1 MRNNKND
8 YIYEGSILVGVG
20 FFLMLILFG
29 AFGEGGKAVSNF
41 FIGIFGYAIYAVAVI
56 SFIVGILKFF
66 KFTIQAKPLR
76 IIGCVLMVVSLI
88 LIAQI
93 ATSGSHMGSYGKYL
107 SGCYNG
113 ADTVGGALFGLI
125 AYPLMAINY
134 YFAIVFGVLLFIVS
148 VVTAFFVEIRGKAIY
163 RSIIKGKGKSSK
175 LINTSEEIDVNQNM
189 MNADVLTGDN
199 SEPIYTPLSN
209 IGDLTGADNETMG
222 KADGFVAPKANV
234 VDENYGSVRVISDRE
249 RAARVLYGDTQP
261 SGLTEVEE
269 PQEEPVQ
276 ERQYS
281 AVDVLYGKVPIESVG
296 NTAEKATVELEG
308 NYQSYTNSERKRII
322 REKLAK
328 EQAEKQGLRPSESN
342 NFNNSANSTS
352 YNTGYNTNSNQ
363 NPVNSY
369 NNPTNNQVSGASPS
383 NNANGGYN
391 PTNGNL
397 TNGNHSADYSAQT
410 ANYNRPSYER
420 ESGSSQPVETP
431 TSGINN
437 NQATENDRRS
447 SFGYGGNIAE
457 KPTFDN
463 VQPTESPAT
472 NSANKTDNADKAI
485 TDEQKRLQE
494 YKEMLLQKRKE
505 RSDKGGVHQAPVK
518 SVLGGEV
525 GTTVEHNAGASKVLG
540 ENGFVNTVTKI
551 DPNFS
556 RHNIANA
563 PDAMIEP
570 EIVKPKLR
578 PYKAPPVAIL
588 KEYDDN
594 PGVNDDI
601 QEKIETLENTLS
613 SFNINAKV
621 INVVTGPAFTRL
633 ELQMPV
639 GVSVNKISGLSN
651 DIAMCLEAKSVR
663 CQIPIP
669 GKNLFG
675 VEIPNKKRGIVGFK
689 KLLCSPDFN
698 TNKHALSFAVG
709 MDCDGN
715 SCVVDLNKMPHLLI
729 AGSTGSG
736 KSVCINTLIC
746 SLLFKYSPED
756 VKIALVD
763 PKQVELSNYNG
774 LPHLLVSK
782 AICDNDKVAN
792 LLDWTIDEMEHR
804 YTLMNERRVKNIAQY
819 NETIDTSVEETLPYI
834 VVIVDEV
841 ADIVI
846 SLKREFEERIMRLAQ
861 KARAAGII
869 LVLATQRPSVDVITG
884 SIKANL
890 PSRIAFAVTNFAD
903 SKTIIDAAGAEKLLG
918 YGDMLFSQSTSPDL
932 MRLQGAFIDTVEVN
946 AVCDFIREN
955 NDCWFDPRIEA
966 AIFKKVSANNTETNL
981 QDANGEELDMLFV
994 KAVWNVIES
1003 GMASA
1008 SRLQR
1013 TLGIGFP
1020 KASRYVDMMENMGYI
1035 GKNQGGNKPRDVM
1048 ITREQFLEVY
1058 GDVELY

>member
-56 SFIVGILKFF
+56 SFIVGVLKFF

-76 IIGCVLMVVSLI
+76 MVGCVLMVISLI
-88 LIAQI
+88 LISQI
-93 ATSGSHMGSYGKYL
+93 ATSGAHMGNYGKYL

-125 AYPLMAINY
+125 AFPLMAINY
-134 YFAIVFGVLLFIVS
+134 YFAIVFGVLLFIAS
-148 VVTAFFVEIRGKAIY
+148 IVTAFFVEIRGKAIY

-189 MNADVLTGDN
+189 MNADVLTGVN
-199 SEPIYTPLSN
+199 NEPVYTPLSN
-209 IGDLTGADNETMG
+209 IGDLTGAENESLN
-222 KADGFVAPKANV
+222 KSNNFVAPKADV
-234 VDENYGSVRVISDRE
+234 TDENYGSVRVISDRE
-249 RAARVLYGDTQP
+249 RAARVLYGDIQANALAE
-261 SGLTEVEE
+261 SEE

-281 AVDVLYGKVPIESVG
+281 AVDVLYGKVPIESVS
-296 NTAEKATVELEG
+296 NTAEKATVELDG

-322 REKLAK
+322 KEKLAREK
-328 EQAEKQGLRPSESN
+328 AEKQGVRPN
-342 NFNNSANSTS
+342 D
-352 YNTGYNTNSNQ
+352 NTNNTNSSAPSTPYSVAQYGNGYD
-363 NPVNSY
+363 NSVANNVVNNATPSNY
-369 NNPTNNQVSGASPS
+369 SNANNAMPTNKVTPTNY
-383 NNANGGYN
+383 NNANNGVSQAYSSATHD
-391 PTNGNL
+391 TNNL
-397 TNGNHSADYSAQT
+397 GQTNSVPDTN
-410 ANYNRPSYER
+410 N
-420 ESGSSQPVETP
+420 
-431 TSGINN
+431 INN
-437 NQATENDRRS
+437 VNSSASNDRKS
-447 SFGYGGNIAE
+447 SFGYGGSIAE
-457 KPTFDN
+457 KQTFESAQKADNQVTSSPT
-463 VQPTESPAT
+463 AT
-472 NSANKTDNADKAI
+472 DKAI
-485 TDEQKRLQE
+485 NDEQKRLQD

-525 GTTVEHNAGASKVLG
+525 GTAVEHNAGASKVLG

-588 KEYDDN
+588 KEYNDN

-966 AIFKKVSANNTETNL
+966 AIFKKVSANNSETNL

-1048 ITREQFLEVY
+1048 ITREQFLEIY

>member
-56 SFIVGILKFF
+56 SFIVGVLKFF
-66 KFTIQAKPLR
+66 KFKIQAKPLR
-76 IIGCVLMVVSLI
+76 IVGCVLMVISLI
-88 LIAQI
+88 LISQI
-93 ATSGSHMGSYGKYL
+93 ATSGAHMGNYGKYL

-125 AYPLMAINY
+125 AFPLMAINY
-134 YFAIVFGVLLFIVS
+134 YFAIVFGVLLFIAS
-148 VVTAFFVEIRGKAIY
+148 IVTAFFVEIRGKAIY

-189 MNADVLTGDN
+189 MNADVLTSVN
-199 SEPIYTPLSN
+199 SEPVYTPLSN
-209 IGDLTGADNETMG
+209 IGDLTGAENESLNKTNN
-222 KADGFVAPKANV
+222 FVAPKADV
-234 VDENYGSVRVISDRE
+234 TDENYGSVRVISDRE
-249 RAARVLYGDTQP
+249 RAARVLYGDIQANALAE
-261 SGLTEVEE
+261 SEE

-281 AVDVLYGKVPIESVG
+281 AVDVLYGKVPIESVS
-296 NTAEKATVELEG
+296 NTAEKATIELDG

-322 REKLAK
+322 KEKLAR
-328 EQAEKQGLRPSESN
+328 EQAEKQGLRPN
-342 NFNNSANSTS
+342 D
-352 YNTGYNTNSNQ
+352 NTNNTNSSTPSTPYSGAQYGNGYD
-363 NPVNSY
+363 NSVA
-369 NNPTNNQVSGASPS
+369 NNVANNATPSNYSNANNAMPTNNVTPTNY
-383 NNANGGYN
+383 NNANGVSQTYSSATHD
-391 PTNGNL
+391 TNNL
-397 TNGNHSADYSAQT
+397 GQTNSVLDTN
-410 ANYNRPSYER
+410 N
-420 ESGSSQPVETP
+420 
-431 TSGINN
+431 INN
-437 NQATENDRRS
+437 VNSSASNDRKS
-447 SFGYGGNIAE
+447 SFGYGGSIAE
-457 KPTFDN
+457 KQTFESAQKADN
-463 VQPTESPAT
+463 QVTASPIAT
-472 NSANKTDNADKAI
+472 DKAI
-485 TDEQKRLQE
+485 NDEQKRLQD

-525 GTTVEHNAGASKVLG
+525 GTAVEHNAGASKVLG

-588 KEYDDN
+588 KEYNDN

-966 AIFKKVSANNTETNL
+966 AIFKKVSANNSETNL

-994 KAVWNVIES
+994 KAIWNVIES

-1048 ITREQFLEVY
+1048 ITREQFLEIY

>member
-56 SFIVGILKFF
+56 SFIVGVLKFF

-76 IIGCVLMVVSLI
+76 IVGCVLMVISLI
-88 LIAQI
+88 LISQI
-93 ATSGSHMGSYGKYL
+93 ATSGAHMGSYGKYL

-125 AYPLMAINY
+125 AFPLMAINY
-134 YFAIVFGVLLFIVS
+134 YFAIVFGVLLFIAS
-148 VVTAFFVEIRGKAIY
+148 IVTAFFVEIRGKAIY

-189 MNADVLTGDN
+189 MNADVLTDIN
-199 SEPIYTPLSN
+199 SEPVYTPLSN
-209 IGDLTGADNETMG
+209 IGDLTGADNESMNKTNN
-222 KADGFVAPKANV
+222 FVAPKASV
-234 VDENYGSVRVISDRE
+234 SDENYGSVRVISDRE
-249 RAARVLYGDTQP
+249 RAARVLYGDIQANSLAET
-261 SGLTEVEE
+261 EE

-281 AVDVLYGKVPIESVG
+281 AVDVLYGKVPIESVS
-296 NTAEKATVELEG
+296 NTAEKATVELDG

-322 REKLAK
+322 KEKLAR
-328 EQAEKQGLRPSESN
+328 EQAEKQGLRPNDNAN
-342 NFNNSANSTS
+342 NTNNSVPNTPYSGASYSNGVNSTPS
-352 YNTGYNTNSNQ
+352 TNNA
-363 NPVNSY
+363 V
-369 NNPTNNQVSGASPS
+369 NPTNYSNINNTEVTNYSKGNAQAYTATEHEIINNSEQTNTVPVS
-383 NNANGGYN
+383 NNVNSVD
-391 PTNGNL
+391 T
-397 TNGNHSADYSAQT
+397 SAQ
-410 ANYNRPSYER
+410 NER
-420 ESGSSQPVETP
+420 K
-431 TSGINN
+431 
-437 NQATENDRRS
+437 S

-463 VQPTESPAT
+463 AQRADNQVTSSASAT
-472 NSANKTDNADKAI
+472 DKAI
-485 TDEQKRLQE
+485 NDEQKRLQDF
-494 YKEMLLQKRKE
+494 KEMLLQKRKE

-525 GTTVEHNAGASKVLG
+525 GTAVEHNAGASKVLG

-588 KEYDDN
+588 KEYNDN

-689 KLLCSPDFN
+689 KLLCSPEFN

-966 AIFKKVSANNTETNL
+966 AIFKKVSANNSETNL

-1048 ITREQFLEVY
+1048 ITREQFLEIY

>member
-56 SFIVGILKFF
+56 SFIVGVLKFF

-76 IIGCVLMVVSLI
+76 IVGCVLMVISLI
-88 LIAQI
+88 LISQI
-93 ATSGSHMGSYGKYL
+93 ATSGAHMGSYGKYL

-134 YFAIVFGVLLFIVS
+134 YFAIVFGVLLFIAS
-148 VVTAFFVEIRGKAIY
+148 IVTAFFVEIRGKAIY

-189 MNADVLTGDN
+189 MNADVLTDLN
-199 SEPIYTPLSN
+199 SEPAYTPLSN
-209 IGDLTGADNETMG
+209 IGDLTGADNESMNKTNN
-222 KADGFVAPKANV
+222 FVAPKANV
-234 VDENYGSVRVISDRE
+234 LDDNYGSVRVISDRE
-249 RAARVLYGDTQP
+249 RAARVLYGDIQANSLAET
-261 SGLTEVEE
+261 EE
-269 PQEEPVQ
+269 PQDEPVQ

-281 AVDVLYGKVPIESVG
+281 AVDVLYGKVPIESVS
-296 NTAEKATVELEG
+296 NTAEKATVELDG

-322 REKLAK
+322 KEKLAR
-328 EQAEKQGLRPSESN
+328 EQAEKQGLRPN
-342 NFNNSANSTS
+342 DNA
-352 YNTGYNTNSNQ
+352 
-363 NPVNSY
+363 
-369 NNPTNNQVSGASPS
+369 
-383 NNANGGYN
+383 NNANNTAPSIPYSGEQYSNGVN
-391 PTNGNL
+391 STPSTNNAVNNVPPTNYSNTNNAGVTN
-397 TNGNHSADYSAQT
+397 NGNTNNAQAYTATEHERINNSEQTSTVSVSHSINSVDTSAQ
-410 ANYNRPSYER
+410 NER
-420 ESGSSQPVETP
+420 K
-431 TSGINN
+431 
-437 NQATENDRRS
+437 S
-447 SFGYGGNIAE
+447 SFGYGGNIAD

-463 VQPTESPAT
+463 AQRADNQVASSAT
-472 NSANKTDNADKAI
+472 ATDKAI
-485 TDEQKRLQE
+485 NDEQKRLQD

-525 GTTVEHNAGASKVLG
+525 GTAVEHNAGASKVLG

-588 KEYDDN
+588 KEYNDN

-966 AIFKKVSANNTETNL
+966 AIFKKVSANNSETNL

-1048 ITREQFLEVY
+1048 ITREQFLEIY

>member
-56 SFIVGILKFF
+56 SFIVGVLKFF

-76 IIGCVLMVVSLI
+76 IIGCVLMVISLI

-93 ATSGSHMGSYGKYL
+93 ATSGAHMGSYGKYL
-107 SGCYNG
+107 SGCYND

-125 AYPLMAINY
+125 AFPLMAINY
-134 YFAIVFGVLLFIVS
+134 YFAIVFGVLLFIAS
-148 VVTAFFVEIRGKAIY
+148 IVTAFFVEIRGKAIY

-189 MNADVLTGDN
+189 MNADVLMGDN
-199 SEPIYTPLSN
+199 SESVYTPLSN

-234 VDENYGSVRVISDRE
+234 VDDNYGSVRVISDRE
-249 RAARVLYGDTQP
+249 RAARVLYGDIQP
-261 SGLTEVEE
+261 SGFTETEE

-281 AVDVLYGKVPIESVG
+281 AVDVLYGKVPIESVS
-296 NTAEKATVELEG
+296 NTAEKATVELDG

-328 EQAEKQGLRPSESN
+328 EQAEKQGLRPSDSN
-342 NFNNSANSTS
+342 GVNIAPNNAQQFSNGNNTSSSDIGVSAYSA
-352 YNTGYNTNSNQ
+352 
-363 NPVNSY
+363 Y
-369 NNPTNNQVSGASPS
+369 NNTTNNQTTGMNSS
-383 NNANGGYN
+383 NNANGGYSSN
-391 PTNGNL
+391 SNYTGENSTQSTNYK
-397 TNGNHSADYSAQT
+397 T
-410 ANYNRPSYER
+410 SYE
-420 ESGSSQPVETP
+420 GVAGQPVATHA
-431 TSGINN
+431 SNVNN
-437 NQATENDRRS
+437 VNQTTENDRRS

-457 KPTFDN
+457 KPTFDSAQN
-463 VQPTESPAT
+463 A
-472 NSANKTDNADKAI
+472 NSQTVKNDNTAENAI
-485 TDEQKRLQE
+485 NDEQKRLQE

-556 RHNIANA
+556 RHNIKNA

-570 EIVKPKLR
+570 EVVKPKLR

>member
-56 SFIVGILKFF
+56 SFIVGVLKFF

-76 IIGCVLMVVSLI
+76 IVGCVLMVISLI
-88 LIAQI
+88 LISQI
-93 ATSGSHMGSYGKYL
+93 ATSGAHMGSYGKYL

-125 AYPLMAINY
+125 AFPLMAINY
-134 YFAIVFGVLLFIVS
+134 YFAIVFGVLLFIAS
-148 VVTAFFVEIRGKAIY
+148 IVTAFFVEIRGKAIY

-189 MNADVLTGDN
+189 MNADVLTDIN
-199 SEPIYTPLSN
+199 SEPVYTPLSN
-209 IGDLTGADNETMG
+209 IGDLTGADNESMNKTNN
-222 KADGFVAPKANV
+222 FVAPKANV
-234 VDENYGSVRVISDRE
+234 LDDNYGSVRVISDRE
-249 RAARVLYGDTQP
+249 RAARVLYGDIQANSLAET
-261 SGLTEVEE
+261 EE
-269 PQEEPVQ
+269 PQDEPVQ

-281 AVDVLYGKVPIESVG
+281 AVDVLYGKVPIESVS
-296 NTAEKATVELEG
+296 NTAEKATVELDG

-322 REKLAK
+322 KEKLAR
-328 EQAEKQGLRPSESN
+328 EQAEKQGLRPN
-342 NFNNSANSTS
+342 DNAN
-352 YNTGYNTNSNQ
+352 NTNSSAPNTPYSGAPYS
-363 NPVNSY
+363 NGVNSTPST
-369 NNPTNNQVSGASPS
+369 NNAVNPTNYSNTNNTEVTNYSKGNAQAYTATEHERINNSEQTNTVPVS
-383 NNANGGYN
+383 NNVNSVD
-391 PTNGNL
+391 T
-397 TNGNHSADYSAQT
+397 SAQ
-410 ANYNRPSYER
+410 NER
-420 ESGSSQPVETP
+420 K
-431 TSGINN
+431 
-437 NQATENDRRS
+437 S

-463 VQPTESPAT
+463 AQR
-472 NSANKTDNADKAI
+472 TDNQAASSASATDKAI
-485 TDEQKRLQE
+485 NDEQKRLQD

-525 GTTVEHNAGASKVLG
+525 GTAVEHNAGASKVLG

-588 KEYDDN
+588 KEYNDN

-966 AIFKKVSANNTETNL
+966 AIFKKVSANNSETNL

-1048 ITREQFLEVY
+1048 ITREQFLEIY

>member
-56 SFIVGILKFF
+56 SFIVGVLKFF

-76 IIGCVLMVVSLI
+76 IVGCVLMVISLI
-88 LIAQI
+88 LISQI
-93 ATSGSHMGSYGKYL
+93 ATSGAHMGSYGKYL
-107 SGCYNG
+107 SGCFNG

-125 AYPLMAINY
+125 AFPLMAINY
-134 YFAIVFGVLLFIVS
+134 YFAIVFGVLLFIAS
-148 VVTAFFVEIRGKAIY
+148 IVTAFFVEIRGKAIY

-189 MNADVLTGDN
+189 MNADVLTDIN
-199 SEPIYTPLSN
+199 SEPAYTPLSN
-209 IGDLTGADNETMG
+209 IGDLTGADNESMNKTNN
-222 KADGFVAPKANV
+222 FVAPKANV
-234 VDENYGSVRVISDRE
+234 LDDNYGSVRVISDRE
-249 RAARVLYGDTQP
+249 RAARVLYGDIQANSLAET
-261 SGLTEVEE
+261 EE
-269 PQEEPVQ
+269 PPLEEPVQ

-281 AVDVLYGKVPIESVG
+281 AVDVLYGKVPIESVS
-296 NTAEKATVELEG
+296 NTAEKATVELDG

-322 REKLAK
+322 KEKLAR
-328 EQAEKQGLRPSESN
+328 EQAEKQGLRPN
-342 NFNNSANSTS
+342 D
-352 YNTGYNTNSNQ
+352 NT
-363 NPVNSY
+363 
-369 NNPTNNQVSGASPS
+369 
-383 NNANGGYN
+383 NNANNTAPSIPYSGEQYSNGVN
-391 PTNGNL
+391 STPSTNNAVNNVAPTNYSNTNNTVVTNYGKGNAQAYTATEHERINNSEQ
-397 TNGNHSADYSAQT
+397 TNTVPVSNNVNSVDTSAQ
-410 ANYNRPSYER
+410 NER
-420 ESGSSQPVETP
+420 K
-431 TSGINN
+431 
-437 NQATENDRRS
+437 S

-463 VQPTESPAT
+463 AQRADNQVTSSASAT
-472 NSANKTDNADKAI
+472 DKAI
-485 TDEQKRLQE
+485 NDEQKRLQE

-525 GTTVEHNAGASKVLG
+525 GTAVEHNAGASKVLG

-588 KEYDDN
+588 KEYNDN

-689 KLLCSPDFN
+689 KLLCSPEFN

-966 AIFKKVSANNTETNL
+966 AIFKKVSANNSETNL

-1048 ITREQFLEVY
+1048 ITREQFLEIY

>member
-66 KFTIQAKPLR
+66 KFKVQAKPLR
-76 IIGCVLMVVSLI
+76 IVGCVLMVISLI
-88 LIAQI
+88 LISQV
-93 ATSGSHMGSYGKYL
+93 ATSGAHMGSYGKYL
-107 SGCYNG
+107 SGCYNN

-125 AYPLMAINY
+125 AFPLMAINY
-134 YFAIVFGVLLFIVS
+134 YFAIVFGVLLFVASI
-148 VVTAFFVEIRGKAIY
+148 VTAFFVEIRGKAIY

-189 MNADVLTGDN
+189 MNADVLTDVN

-209 IGDLTGADNETMG
+209 IGDLTGAENESMN
-222 KADGFVAPKANV
+222 KSNSFVAPKADV
-234 VDENYGSVRVISDRE
+234 ADENYGSVRVISDRE
-249 RAARVLYGDTQP
+249 RAARVLYGDIQANALAE
-261 SGLTEVEE
+261 SAV

-281 AVDVLYGKVPIESVG
+281 AVDVLYGKVPIESVN
-296 NTAEKATVELEG
+296 NTAEKATVELDG

-322 REKLAK
+322 KEKLAR
-328 EQAEKQGLRPSESN
+328 EQAEKQGLR
-342 NFNNSANSTS
+342 AND
-352 YNTGYNTNSNQ
+352 NVNNTNSTLSAPNIGAQ
-363 NPVNSY
+363 NGFNSTVSTNDAT
-369 NNPTNNQVSGASPS
+369 NNVAPTNYSNTNNVAPTNYGNS
-383 NNANGGYN
+383 NNAVSQSYSDVAHDTSNLGQ
-391 PTNGNL
+391 TNSVSA
-397 TNGNHSADYSAQT
+397 TNN
-410 ANYNRPSYER
+410 
-420 ESGSSQPVETP
+420 
-431 TSGINN
+431 INSIN
-437 NQATENDRRS
+437 SNAPNDRKS
-447 SFGYGGNIAE
+447 SFGYGGNIAD
-457 KPTFDN
+457 KQTF
-463 VQPTESPAT
+463 ESAQKAE
-472 NSANKTDNADKAI
+472 NHANNPQITTDNAEKAI
-485 TDEQKRLQE
+485 TDEQKRLQD

-525 GTTVEHNAGASKVLG
+525 GTAVEHNAGASKVLG

-563 PDAMIEP
+563 PEAMIEP
-570 EIVKPKLR
+570 EVIKPKLR

-588 KEYDDN
+588 KEYNDN

-689 KLLCSPDFN
+689 KLLCSPEFN
-698 TNKHALSFAVG
+698 TNKQALSFAVG

-966 AIFKKVSANNTETNL
+966 AIFKKVSANNSETNL

-1048 ITREQFLEVY
+1048 ITREQFLEIY

>member
-56 SFIVGILKFF
+56 SFIVGVLKFF

-76 IIGCVLMVVSLI
+76 IVGCVLMVISLI
-88 LIAQI
+88 LISQI
-93 ATSGSHMGSYGKYL
+93 ATSGAHMGNYGKYL

-125 AYPLMAINY
+125 AFPLMAINY
-134 YFAIVFGVLLFIVS
+134 YFAIVFGVLLFIAS
-148 VVTAFFVEIRGKAIY
+148 IVTAFFVEIRGKAIY

-189 MNADVLTGDN
+189 MNADVLTGVN
-199 SEPIYTPLSN
+199 NEPVYTPLSN
-209 IGDLTGADNETMG
+209 IGDLTGAENESLN
-222 KADGFVAPKANV
+222 KSNNFVAPKADV
-234 VDENYGSVRVISDRE
+234 TDENYGSVRVISDRE
-249 RAARVLYGDTQP
+249 RAARVLYGDIQANALAE
-261 SGLTEVEE
+261 SEE

-281 AVDVLYGKVPIESVG
+281 AVDVLYGKVPIESVS
-296 NTAEKATVELEG
+296 NTAEKATVELDG

-322 REKLAK
+322 KEKLAR
-328 EQAEKQGLRPSESN
+328 EQAEKQGLLPN
-342 NFNNSANSTS
+342 D
-352 YNTGYNTNSNQ
+352 NTNNKNSSAPSTPYSGAQYGNGYDNSVANNVVNNATPSSYSNA
-363 NPVNSY
+363 
-369 NNPTNNQVSGASPS
+369 NNAMPTNNVTPTNY
-383 NNANGGYN
+383 NNANNGVSQTYSSATHD
-391 PTNGNL
+391 TNNL
-397 TNGNHSADYSAQT
+397 GQTNSVPDTN
-410 ANYNRPSYER
+410 N
-420 ESGSSQPVETP
+420 
-431 TSGINN
+431 INN
-437 NQATENDRRS
+437 VNSSASNDRKN
-447 SFGYGGNIAE
+447 SFGYGGSIAE
-457 KPTFDN
+457 KQTFESAQKADN
-463 VQPTESPAT
+463 QVTVSPIA
-472 NSANKTDNADKAI
+472 SDKAI
-485 TDEQKRLQE
+485 NDEQKRLQD

-525 GTTVEHNAGASKVLG
+525 GTAVEHNAGASKVLG

-588 KEYDDN
+588 KEYNDN

-966 AIFKKVSANNTETNL
+966 AIFKKVSANNSETNL

-1048 ITREQFLEVY
+1048 ITREQFLEIY

>member
-56 SFIVGILKFF
+56 SFIVGVLKFF

-76 IIGCVLMVVSLI
+76 IVGCVLMVISLI
-88 LIAQI
+88 LISQI
-93 ATSGSHMGSYGKYL
+93 ATSGAHMGSYGKYL

-125 AYPLMAINY
+125 TYPLMAINY
-134 YFAIVFGVLLFIVS
+134 YFAIVFGVLLFIAS
-148 VVTAFFVEIRGKAIY
+148 IVTAFFVEIRGKAIY

-189 MNADVLTGDN
+189 MNADVLTDIN
-199 SEPIYTPLSN
+199 SEPAYTPLSN
-209 IGDLTGADNETMG
+209 IGDLTGADNESMNKTNN
-222 KADGFVAPKANV
+222 FVAPKANV
-234 VDENYGSVRVISDRE
+234 SDDNYGSVRVISDRE
-249 RAARVLYGDTQP
+249 RAARVLYGDIQANSLAET
-261 SGLTEVEE
+261 EE
-269 PQEEPVQ
+269 PPLEEPVQ

-281 AVDVLYGKVPIESVG
+281 AVDVLYGKVPIESVS
-296 NTAEKATVELEG
+296 NTAEKATVELDG

-322 REKLAK
+322 KEKLAR
-328 EQAEKQGLRPSESN
+328 EQAEKQGLRPN
-342 NFNNSANSTS
+342 DNA
-352 YNTGYNTNSNQ
+352 
-363 NPVNSY
+363 
-369 NNPTNNQVSGASPS
+369 
-383 NNANGGYN
+383 NNANNTAPSIPYSGEQYSNGVN
-391 PTNGNL
+391 STPSTNNAVNNVAPTNYSNTNNTVVTNYGKGNAQAYTATEHERINNSEQ
-397 TNGNHSADYSAQT
+397 TNTVPVSNNVNSVDTSAQ
-410 ANYNRPSYER
+410 NER
-420 ESGSSQPVETP
+420 K
-431 TSGINN
+431 
-437 NQATENDRRS
+437 S

-463 VQPTESPAT
+463 AQRADNQVTSSASAT
-472 NSANKTDNADKAI
+472 DKAI
-485 TDEQKRLQE
+485 NDEQKRLQE

-525 GTTVEHNAGASKVLG
+525 GTAVEHNAGASKVLG

-588 KEYDDN
+588 KEYNDN

-689 KLLCSPDFN
+689 KLLCSPEFN

-966 AIFKKVSANNTETNL
+966 AIFKKVSANNSETNL

-1048 ITREQFLEVY
+1048 ITREQFLEIY

>member
-76 IIGCVLMVVSLI
+76 IIGCVLMVISLI

-93 ATSGSHMGSYGKYL
+93 ATSGAHMGNYGKYL

-113 ADTVGGALFGLI
+113 ADTVGGAFFGLI
-125 AYPLMAINY
+125 TFPLMAINY
-134 YFAIVFGVLLFIVS
+134 YFAIVFGVLLFIAS
-148 VVTAFFVEIRGKAIY
+148 IVTAFFVEIRGKAIY

-175 LINTSEEIDVNQNM
+175 LINTSEEIDVNKNM

-199 SEPIYTPLSN
+199 NEPMYTPLSN

-222 KADGFVAPKANV
+222 KTDGFVAPKANV
-234 VDENYGSVRVISDRE
+234 VDDNYGSVRVISDRE
-249 RAARVLYGDTQP
+249 RAARVLYGDIQP
-261 SGLTEVEE
+261 NAFAESEE

-276 ERQYS
+276 EKQYS
-281 AVDVLYGKVPIESVG
+281 AVDVLYGKVPIESVS
-296 NTAEKATVELEG
+296 NTAEKATVELDG

-322 REKLAK
+322 REKLAR
-328 EQAEKQGLRPSESN
+328 EQAEKQGLHASESN
-342 NFNNSANSTS
+342 SANNATNNPYQFNN
-352 YNTGYNTNSNQ
+352 GINTNNSDNVSTYNSN
-363 NPVNSY
+363 N
-369 NNPTNNQVSGASPS
+369 NNQINSLNSS
-383 NNANGGYN
+383 NNASGRYYPSNENYSVEN
-391 PTNGNL
+391 STQSTNYKNSHEHEGVVN
-397 TNGNHSADYSAQT
+397 
-410 ANYNRPSYER
+410 
-420 ESGSSQPVETP
+420 QPVATP
-431 TSGINN
+431 ATNMNN
-437 NQATENDRRS
+437 VNQATENDRRS

-457 KPTFDN
+457 NPTFESA
-463 VQPTESPAT
+463 QTSGAQTTKTEKA
-472 NSANKTDNADKAI
+472 TDNAI
-485 TDEQKRLQE
+485 TDEQKRLQD

-556 RHNIANA
+556 RHNIKNA

-570 EIVKPKLR
+570 EVVKPKLR

-1048 ITREQFLEVY
+1048 ITREQFLEIY

>member
-56 SFIVGILKFF
+56 SFIVGVLKFF

-76 IIGCVLMVVSLI
+76 IVGCVLMVISLI
-88 LIAQI
+88 LISQI
-93 ATSGSHMGSYGKYL
+93 ATSGAHMGSYGKYL

-134 YFAIVFGVLLFIVS
+134 YFAIVFGVLLFIAS
-148 VVTAFFVEIRGKAIY
+148 IVTAFFVEIRGKAIY

-189 MNADVLTGDN
+189 MNADVLTDLN
-199 SEPIYTPLSN
+199 SEPAYTPLSN
-209 IGDLTGADNETMG
+209 IGDLTGADNESMNKTNN
-222 KADGFVAPKANV
+222 FVAPKANV
-234 VDENYGSVRVISDRE
+234 LDDNYGSVRVISDRE
-249 RAARVLYGDTQP
+249 RAARVLYGDIQANSLAET
-261 SGLTEVEE
+261 EE
-269 PQEEPVQ
+269 PQDEPVQ

-281 AVDVLYGKVPIESVG
+281 AVDVLYGKVPIESVS
-296 NTAEKATVELEG
+296 NTAEKATVELDG

-322 REKLAK
+322 KEKLAR
-328 EQAEKQGLRPSESN
+328 EQAEKQGLRPNDNANNMNSSAPNTPYSGTPYSN
-342 NFNNSANSTS
+342 GVNSTPS
-352 YNTGYNTNSNQ
+352 TNNA
-363 NPVNSY
+363 V
-369 NNPTNNQVSGASPS
+369 NPTNYSNTNNTEVTNYSKGNAQTYTATEHERINNSEQTNTVPVS
-383 NNANGGYN
+383 NNVNSVD
-391 PTNGNL
+391 T
-397 TNGNHSADYSAQT
+397 SAQ
-410 ANYNRPSYER
+410 NER
-420 ESGSSQPVETP
+420 K
-431 TSGINN
+431 
-437 NQATENDRRS
+437 S

-457 KPTFDN
+457 KPTFDSAQRADN
-463 VQPTESPAT
+463 QVTSSASAT
-472 NSANKTDNADKAI
+472 DKAI
-485 TDEQKRLQE
+485 NDEQKRLQD

-525 GTTVEHNAGASKVLG
+525 GTAVEHNAGASKVLG

-588 KEYDDN
+588 KEYNDN

-966 AIFKKVSANNTETNL
+966 AIFKKVSANNSETNL

-1048 ITREQFLEVY
+1048 ITREQFLEIY

>member
-56 SFIVGILKFF
+56 SFIVGVLKFF

-76 IIGCVLMVVSLI
+76 VIGCVLMVISLI

-93 ATSGSHMGSYGKYL
+93 ATSGAHMGGYGKYL
-107 SGCYNG
+107 SGCYND

-125 AYPLMAINY
+125 AFPLMAINY
-134 YFAIVFGVLLFIVS
+134 YFAIVFGVLLFIAS
-148 VVTAFFVEIRGKAIY
+148 IVTAFFVEIRGKAIY

-199 SEPIYTPLSN
+199 SEHMYTPLSN
-209 IGDLTGADNETMG
+209 ISDLTGADNETMG

-234 VDENYGSVRVISDRE
+234 VDDNYGSVRVISDRE

-261 SGLTEVEE
+261 SGFTETEE

-281 AVDVLYGKVPIESVG
+281 AVDVLYGKVPIESVS
-296 NTAEKATVELEG
+296 NTAEKATVELDG

-328 EQAEKQGLRPSESN
+328 EQAEKQGLRPSDSN
-342 NFNNSANSTS
+342 SVNIASNSAQQFNN
-352 YNTGYNTNSNQ
+352 GINTNSSDNG
-363 NPVNSY
+363 VSAYSAY
-369 NNPTNNQVSGASPS
+369 NNTNNNQTSSMNSS
-383 NNANGGYN
+383 NNANVGYSS
-391 PTNGNL
+391 NGNYAGENSTQS
-397 TNGNHSADYSAQT
+397 TNYKT
-410 ANYNRPSYER
+410 SYEH
-420 ESGSSQPVETP
+420 ESVINQTVSTP
-431 TSGINN
+431 AANTNN
-437 NQATENDRRS
+437 VNQATENDRRS

-457 KPTFDN
+457 KPTFDSAQNTGNQTIN
-463 VQPTESPAT
+463 VDK
-472 NSANKTDNADKAI
+472 SAENAI

-556 RHNIANA
+556 RHNIKNA

-570 EIVKPKLR
+570 EVVKPKLR

>member
-76 IIGCVLMVVSLI
+76 IIGCVLMVISLI

-93 ATSGSHMGSYGKYL
+93 ATSGAHMGNYGKYL

-113 ADTVGGALFGLI
+113 ADTVGGAFFGLI
-125 AYPLMAINY
+125 AFPLMAINY
-134 YFAIVFGVLLFIVS
+134 YFAIVFGVLLFIAS
-148 VVTAFFVEIRGKAIY
+148 IVTAFFVEIRGKAIY

-189 MNADVLTGDN
+189 MNADILTGDN
-199 SEPIYTPLSN
+199 NESMYTPLSN
-209 IGDLTGADNETMG
+209 IGDLTGADNETLG
-222 KADGFVAPKANV
+222 KTDGFVAPKANV

-249 RAARVLYGDTQP
+249 RAARVLYGDIQP
-261 SGLTEVEE
+261 NAFAESEE
-269 PQEEPVQ
+269 FQEEPVQ
-276 ERQYS
+276 EKQYS
-281 AVDVLYGKVPIESVG
+281 AVDVLYGKVPIESVS
-296 NTAEKATVELEG
+296 NTAEKATVELDG

-322 REKLAK
+322 REKLAR
-328 EQAEKQGLRPSESN
+328 EQAEKQGLHPSESN
-342 NFNNSANSTS
+342 SANTATNNNHQFNN
-352 YNTGYNTNSNQ
+352 GINTNNSDNVSTYNSN
-363 NPVNSY
+363 N
-369 NNPTNNQVSGASPS
+369 NNQINSLNSS
-383 NNANGGYN
+383 NNANGGYYSS
-391 PTNGNL
+391 NGSYN
-397 TNGNHSADYSAQT
+397 ADNSVQSSNYKTSNEHENFT
-410 ANYNRPSYER
+410 A
-420 ESGSSQPVETP
+420 QPVSTH
-431 TSGINN
+431 TNSITNN
-437 NQATENDRRS
+437 ANSEAENDRRR

-457 KPTFDN
+457 KPTFESA
-463 VQPTESPAT
+463 QTSGAQTTKTEKA
-472 NSANKTDNADKAI
+472 TDNAI
-485 TDEQKRLQE
+485 TDEQKRLQD

-556 RHNIANA
+556 RHNIKNA

-570 EIVKPKLR
+570 EVVKPKLR

-1048 ITREQFLEVY
+1048 ITREQFLEIY

>member
-56 SFIVGILKFF
+56 SFIVGVLKFF

-76 IIGCVLMVVSLI
+76 IVGCVLMVISLI
-88 LIAQI
+88 LISQI
-93 ATSGSHMGSYGKYL
+93 ATSGAHMGNYGKYL

-125 AYPLMAINY
+125 AFPLMAINY
-134 YFAIVFGVLLFIVS
+134 YFAIVFGVLLFIAS
-148 VVTAFFVEIRGKAIY
+148 IVTAFFVEIHGKAIY

-189 MNADVLTGDN
+189 MNADVLTGVN
-199 SEPIYTPLSN
+199 NEPVYTPLSN
-209 IGDLTGADNETMG
+209 IGDLTGAENESLN
-222 KADGFVAPKANV
+222 KSNNFVAPKADV
-234 VDENYGSVRVISDRE
+234 TDENYGSVRVISDRE
-249 RAARVLYGDTQP
+249 RAARVLYGDIQANALAE
-261 SGLTEVEE
+261 SEE

-281 AVDVLYGKVPIESVG
+281 AVDVLYGKVPIESVS
-296 NTAEKATVELEG
+296 NTAEKATVELDG

-322 REKLAK
+322 KEKLAREK
-328 EQAEKQGLRPSESN
+328 AEKQGLRPN
-342 NFNNSANSTS
+342 D
-352 YNTGYNTNSNQ
+352 NTNNTNSSVPSTPYSVAQYGNGYD
-363 NPVNSY
+363 NSV
-369 NNPTNNQVSGASPS
+369 TNNVVNNATPSNYSNANNAMPS
-383 NNANGGYN
+383 NNVT
-391 PTNGNL
+391 PTNYNNANNGVSQTYSSATHDTNNL
-397 TNGNHSADYSAQT
+397 GQTNSVPDTN
-410 ANYNRPSYER
+410 N
-420 ESGSSQPVETP
+420 
-431 TSGINN
+431 INN
-437 NQATENDRRS
+437 VNSSASNDRKS
-447 SFGYGGNIAE
+447 SFGYGGSIAE
-457 KPTFDN
+457 KQTFESAQKADN
-463 VQPTESPAT
+463 QVTSSPIAT
-472 NSANKTDNADKAI
+472 DKAI
-485 TDEQKRLQE
+485 NDEQKRLQD

-525 GTTVEHNAGASKVLG
+525 GTAVEHNAGASKVLG

-588 KEYDDN
+588 KEYNDN

-966 AIFKKVSANNTETNL
+966 AIFKKVSANNSETNL

-1048 ITREQFLEVY
+1048 ITREQFLEIY

>member
-56 SFIVGILKFF
+56 SFIVGVLKFF

-76 IIGCVLMVVSLI
+76 IVGCVLIVISLI
-88 LIAQI
+88 LISQI
-93 ATSGSHMGSYGKYL
+93 ATSGAHMGNYGKYL
-107 SGCYNG
+107 SGCFNG

-125 AYPLMAINY
+125 AFPLMAINY
-134 YFAIVFGVLLFIVS
+134 YFAIVFGVLLFIAS
-148 VVTAFFVEIRGKAIY
+148 IVTAFFVEIRGKAIY

-189 MNADVLTGDN
+189 MNADVLTDIN
-199 SEPIYTPLSN
+199 SEPVYTPLSN
-209 IGDLTGADNETMG
+209 IGDLTGADNESMNKTNN
-222 KADGFVAPKANV
+222 FVAPKSNV
-234 VDENYGSVRVISDRE
+234 TDENYGSVRVISDRE
-249 RAARVLYGDTQP
+249 RAARVLYGDIQANALAE
-261 SGLTEVEE
+261 SEE

-276 ERQYS
+276 ERHYS
-281 AVDVLYGKVPIESVG
+281 AVDVLYGKVPIESVS
-296 NTAEKATVELEG
+296 NTAEKATVELDG

-322 REKLAK
+322 KEKLAR
-328 EQAEKQGLRPSESN
+328 EQAEKQGLRPNDNTN
-342 NFNNSANSTS
+342 NLNNSAPSTPYSGTQYSNVVNSTPS
-352 YNTGYNTNSNQ
+352 ANNMANNVAPTNYSNTN
-363 NPVNSY
+363 NSEVTNY
-369 NNPTNNQVSGASPS
+369 GNANNGMSQAYSATEHDRS
-383 NNANGGYN
+383 NNSDQ
-391 PTNGNL
+391 TNSVRVSN
-397 TNGNHSADYSAQT
+397 N
-410 ANYNRPSYER
+410 
-420 ESGSSQPVETP
+420 
-431 TSGINN
+431 INN
-437 NQATENDRRS
+437 VDTSAPNDRKS

-457 KPTFDN
+457 KTTFDN
-463 VQPTESPAT
+463 AQRADNQVA
-472 NSANKTDNADKAI
+472 NSATATDKAI
-485 TDEQKRLQE
+485 NDEQKRLQD

-525 GTTVEHNAGASKVLG
+525 GTAVEHNAGASKVLG

-588 KEYDDN
+588 KEYNDN

-689 KLLCSPDFN
+689 KLLCSPEFN

-966 AIFKKVSANNTETNL
+966 AIFKKVSANNSETNL

-1048 ITREQFLEVY
+1048 ITREQFLEIY

>member
-56 SFIVGILKFF
+56 SFIVGVLKFF
-66 KFTIQAKPLR
+66 KFTIQAKSLR
-76 IIGCVLMVVSLI
+76 IVGCVLMVISLI
-88 LIAQI
+88 LISQI
-93 ATSGSHMGSYGKYL
+93 ATSGAHMGSYGKYL

-134 YFAIVFGVLLFIVS
+134 YFAIVFGVLLFIAS
-148 VVTAFFVEIRGKAIY
+148 IVTAFFVEIRGKAIY

-189 MNADVLTGDN
+189 MNADVLTDLN
-199 SEPIYTPLSN
+199 SEPAYTPLSN
-209 IGDLTGADNETMG
+209 IGDLTGADNESMNKTNN
-222 KADGFVAPKANV
+222 FVAPKANV
-234 VDENYGSVRVISDRE
+234 LDDNYGSVRVISDRE
-249 RAARVLYGDTQP
+249 RAARVLYGDIQANSLAET
-261 SGLTEVEE
+261 EE
-269 PQEEPVQ
+269 PQDEPVQ

-281 AVDVLYGKVPIESVG
+281 AVDVLYGKVPIESVS
-296 NTAEKATVELEG
+296 NTAEKATVELDG

-322 REKLAK
+322 KEKLAR
-328 EQAEKQGLRPSESN
+328 EQAEKQGLRPNDNANNANNTAPSTPYSGAPYSN
-342 NFNNSANSTS
+342 GVNSTPS
-352 YNTGYNTNSNQ
+352 TNNALNPTNYSNTNSAE
-363 NPVNSY
+363 V
-369 NNPTNNQVSGASPS
+369 TNNGNT
-383 NNANGGYN
+383 NNAQAYTATEHERINN
-391 PTNGNL
+391 SEQTS
-397 TNGNHSADYSAQT
+397 TVSVSHSINSVDTSAQ
-410 ANYNRPSYER
+410 NER
-420 ESGSSQPVETP
+420 K
-431 TSGINN
+431 
-437 NQATENDRRS
+437 S
-447 SFGYGGNIAE
+447 SFGYGGNIAD

-463 VQPTESPAT
+463 AQRADNQVASSAT
-472 NSANKTDNADKAI
+472 ATDKAI
-485 TDEQKRLQE
+485 NDEQKRLQD

-525 GTTVEHNAGASKVLG
+525 GTAVEHNAGASKVLG

-588 KEYDDN
+588 KEYNDN

-966 AIFKKVSANNTETNL
+966 AIFKKVSANNSETNL

-1048 ITREQFLEVY
+1048 ITREQFLEIY

>member
-76 IIGCVLMVVSLI
+76 IIGCVLMVISLI

-93 ATSGSHMGSYGKYL
+93 ATSGAHMGSYGKYL

-113 ADTVGGALFGLI
+113 ADTVGGAFFGLI
-125 AYPLMAINY
+125 TFPLMAINY
-134 YFAIVFGVLLFIVS
+134 YFAIVFGVLLFIAS
-148 VVTAFFVEIRGKAIY
+148 IVTAFFVEIRGKAIY

-189 MNADVLTGDN
+189 MNADILTGDN
-199 SEPIYTPLSN
+199 NESMYTPLSN
-209 IGDLTGADNETMG
+209 IGDLTGSDNETLG
-222 KADGFVAPKANV
+222 KTDGFVAPKANV
-234 VDENYGSVRVISDRE
+234 VDDNYGSVRVISDRE
-249 RAARVLYGDTQP
+249 RAARVLYGDLQP
-261 SGLTEVEE
+261 NAFAESEE
-269 PQEEPVQ
+269 PQEETVQ
-276 ERQYS
+276 EKQYS
-281 AVDVLYGKVPIESVG
+281 AVDVLYGKVPIESVS
-296 NTAEKATVELEG
+296 NTAEKATVELDG

-322 REKLAK
+322 REKLAR
-328 EQAEKQGLRPSESN
+328 EQAEKQGLHPSESN
-342 NFNNSANSTS
+342 SANNATNNNHQFNN
-352 YNTGYNTNSNQ
+352 GINTNNSDNVCAYNSN
-363 NPVNSY
+363 N
-369 NNPTNNQVSGASPS
+369 NNQINSLNSS
-383 NNANGGYN
+383 NNANGGYYSS
-391 PTNGNL
+391 NGSYN
-397 TNGNHSADYSAQT
+397 ADNSVQSSNYKTSNEHENFT
-410 ANYNRPSYER
+410 A
-420 ESGSSQPVETP
+420 QPVSTH
-431 TSGINN
+431 TNSIMNN
-437 NQATENDRRS
+437 ANSEAENDRRS

-457 KPTFDN
+457 KPTFESA
-463 VQPTESPAT
+463 QTSRAQTTKTEKA
-472 NSANKTDNADKAI
+472 TDNAI
-485 TDEQKRLQE
+485 TDEQKRLQD

-556 RHNIANA
+556 RHNIKNA

-570 EIVKPKLR
+570 EVVKPKLR

-1048 ITREQFLEVY
+1048 ITREQFLEIY

>member
-56 SFIVGILKFF
+56 SFIVGVLKFF

-76 IIGCVLMVVSLI
+76 IIGCVLMVISLI

-93 ATSGSHMGSYGKYL
+93 ATSGAHMGNYGKYL

-113 ADTVGGALFGLI
+113 ADTVGGAFFGLI
-125 AYPLMAINY
+125 AFPLMAINY
-134 YFAIVFGVLLFIVS
+134 YFAIVFGVLIFIAS
-148 VVTAFFVEIRGKAIY
+148 IVTAFFVEIRGKAIY

-189 MNADVLTGDN
+189 MNADILTGDN
-199 SEPIYTPLSN
+199 NESMYTPLSN
-209 IGDLTGADNETMG
+209 IGDLTGADNETLG
-222 KADGFVAPKANV
+222 KTDGFVAPKANV

-249 RAARVLYGDTQP
+249 RAARVLYGDIQP
-261 SGLTEVEE
+261 NAFAESEE
-269 PQEEPVQ
+269 FQEEPVQ
-276 ERQYS
+276 EKQYS
-281 AVDVLYGKVPIESVG
+281 AVDVLYGKVPIESVS
-296 NTAEKATVELEG
+296 NTAEKATVELDG

-322 REKLAK
+322 REKLAR
-328 EQAEKQGLRPSESN
+328 EQAEKQGLHPSESN
-342 NFNNSANSTS
+342 SANNATNNNHQFNN
-352 YNTGYNTNSNQ
+352 GINTNNSDNVSTYNSN
-363 NPVNSY
+363 N
-369 NNPTNNQVSGASPS
+369 NNQINSLNSS
-383 NNANGGYN
+383 NNANGGYYSS
-391 PTNGNL
+391 NGSYN
-397 TNGNHSADYSAQT
+397 ADNSVQSSNYKTSNEHENFT
-410 ANYNRPSYER
+410 A
-420 ESGSSQPVETP
+420 QPVSTH
-431 TSGINN
+431 TNSITNN
-437 NQATENDRRS
+437 ANSEAENDRRR

-457 KPTFDN
+457 KSTFDSA
-463 VQPTESPAT
+463 QTSGAQAT
-472 NSANKTDNADKAI
+472 KIEKATDNSI
-485 TDEQKRLQE
+485 TDEQKRLQD

-556 RHNIANA
+556 RHNIKNA

-570 EIVKPKLR
+570 EVVKPKLR

-588 KEYDDN
+588 KEYDDK

-1048 ITREQFLEVY
+1048 ITREQFLEIY

>member
-56 SFIVGILKFF
+56 SFIVGVLKFF

-76 IIGCVLMVVSLI
+76 IVGCVLMVISLI

-93 ATSGSHMGSYGKYL
+93 ATSGAHMGSYGKYL
-107 SGCYNG
+107 SGCYND

-125 AYPLMAINY
+125 AFPLMAINY
-134 YFAIVFGVLLFIVS
+134 YFAIVFGVLLFIAS
-148 VVTAFFVEIRGKAIY
+148 IVTAFFVEIRGKAIY

-199 SEPIYTPLSN
+199 SEHMYTPLSN
-209 IGDLTGADNETMG
+209 ISDLTGADNETMG

-234 VDENYGSVRVISDRE
+234 VDDNYGSVRVISDRE

-261 SGLTEVEE
+261 SGFTETEE

-281 AVDVLYGKVPIESVG
+281 AVDVLYGKVPIESVS
-296 NTAEKATVELEG
+296 NTAEKATVELDG

-328 EQAEKQGLRPSESN
+328 EQAEKQVLRPIDSN
-342 NFNNSANSTS
+342 SVNIAPNNAQQFSN
-352 YNTGYNTNSNQ
+352 GINTNSSDNG
-363 NPVNSY
+363 VSAY
-369 NNPTNNQVSGASPS
+369 NNTNNNQTSGMNSS
-383 NNANGGYN
+383 NNANGGYSSN
-391 PTNGNL
+391 SNYTGENSPQSTNYKN
-397 TNGNHSADYSAQT
+397 
-410 ANYNRPSYER
+410 SYEHVGVVGQ
-420 ESGSSQPVETP
+420 SVATHA
-431 TSGINN
+431 NN
-437 NQATENDRRS
+437 VNNVNQATENDRRS

-457 KPTFDN
+457 KPTFDSAQN
-463 VQPTESPAT
+463 ANSQTVKND
-472 NSANKTDNADKAI
+472 NSAENAI
-485 TDEQKRLQE
+485 NDEQKRLQE

-556 RHNIANA
+556 RHNIKNA

-570 EIVKPKLR
+570 EVVKPKLR

>member
-56 SFIVGILKFF
+56 SFIVGVLKFF

-76 IIGCVLMVVSLI
+76 IIGCVLMVISLI

-93 ATSGSHMGSYGKYL
+93 ATSGAHMGSYGKYL

-125 AYPLMAINY
+125 AFPLMAINY
-134 YFAIVFGVLLFIVS
+134 YFAIVFGVLLFIAS
-148 VVTAFFVEIRGKAIY
+148 IVTAFFVEIRGKAIY

-199 SEPIYTPLSN
+199 SESVYTPLSN

-234 VDENYGSVRVISDRE
+234 VDDNYGSVRVISDRE
-249 RAARVLYGDTQP
+249 RAARVLYGDIQP
-261 SGLTEVEE
+261 SGFTETEE
-269 PQEEPVQ
+269 SQEEPVQ
-276 ERQYS
+276 ERHYS
-281 AVDVLYGKVPIESVG
+281 AVDVLYGKVSIESVG
-296 NTAEKATVELEG
+296 NTAEKATVELDG

-322 REKLAK
+322 REKLAR
-328 EQAEKQGLRPSESN
+328 EQAEKQGLRPSDSN
-342 NFNNSANSTS
+342 SVNIAPNNAQQFSN
-352 YNTGYNTNSNQ
+352 GINTNSSDNG
-363 NPVNSY
+363 VSAY
-369 NNPTNNQVSGASPS
+369 NNTNNNQSTGMHSS
-383 NNANGGYN
+383 NNANGGYSS
-391 PTNGNL
+391 NGNYRAENSTQS
-397 TNGNHSADYSAQT
+397 TNYKT
-410 ANYNRPSYER
+410 SYEH
-420 ESGSSQPVETP
+420 EGVGQPVATQA
-431 TSGINN
+431 SNVNN
-437 NQATENDRRS
+437 VNQATENDRRS

-457 KPTFDN
+457 KPTFDSAQN
-463 VQPTESPAT
+463 A
-472 NSANKTDNADKAI
+472 NSQTIKNDKSAENAI
-485 TDEQKRLQE
+485 NDEQKRLQE

-556 RHNIANA
+556 RHNIKNA

-570 EIVKPKLR
+570 EVVKPKLR

>member
-76 IIGCVLMVVSLI
+76 IIGCVLMVISLI

-93 ATSGSHMGSYGKYL
+93 ATSGAHMGSYGKYL

-113 ADTVGGALFGLI
+113 ADTVGGAFFGLI
-125 AYPLMAINY
+125 TFPLMAINY
-134 YFAIVFGVLLFIVS
+134 YFAIVFGVLLFIAS
-148 VVTAFFVEIRGKAIY
+148 IVTAFFVEIRGKAIY

-189 MNADVLTGDN
+189 MNADILTGDN
-199 SEPIYTPLSN
+199 NESMYTPLSN
-209 IGDLTGADNETMG
+209 IGDLTGSDNETLG
-222 KADGFVAPKANV
+222 KTDGFVAPKANV
-234 VDENYGSVRVISDRE
+234 VDDNYGSVRVISDRE
-249 RAARVLYGDTQP
+249 RAARVLYGDLQP
-261 SGLTEVEE
+261 NAFAESEE
-269 PQEEPVQ
+269 PQEETVQ
-276 ERQYS
+276 EKQYS
-281 AVDVLYGKVPIESVG
+281 AVDVLYGKVPIESVS
-296 NTAEKATVELEG
+296 NTAEKATVELDG

-322 REKLAK
+322 REKLAR
-328 EQAEKQGLRPSESN
+328 EQAEKQDLHPSESN
-342 NFNNSANSTS
+342 SANNATNNTYQFNN
-352 YNTGYNTNSNQ
+352 GINTNNSDNVSTYNSN
-363 NPVNSY
+363 N
-369 NNPTNNQVSGASPS
+369 NNQINSLNSS
-383 NNANGGYN
+383 NNASGRYYPSNENYSVEN
-391 PTNGNL
+391 STQSTNYKNSHEHEGVVNQSVATPA
-397 TNGNHSADYSAQT
+397 TNM
-410 ANYNRPSYER
+410 
-420 ESGSSQPVETP
+420 
-431 TSGINN
+431 NN
-437 NQATENDRRS
+437 VNQATENDRRS

-457 KPTFDN
+457 KSTFDSA
-463 VQPTESPAT
+463 QTSGAQAT
-472 NSANKTDNADKAI
+472 KIEKATDNAI
-485 TDEQKRLQE
+485 NDEQKRLQD

-556 RHNIANA
+556 RHNIKNA

-570 EIVKPKLR
+570 EVVKPKLR

-1048 ITREQFLEVY
+1048 ITREQFLEIY

>member
-56 SFIVGILKFF
+56 SFIVGVLKFF

-76 IIGCVLMVVSLI
+76 IIGCVLMVISLI

-93 ATSGSHMGSYGKYL
+93 ATSGAHMGNYGKYL

-113 ADTVGGALFGLI
+113 ADTVGGAFFGLI
-125 AYPLMAINY
+125 AFPLMAINY
-134 YFAIVFGVLLFIVS
+134 YFAIVFGVLLFIAS
-148 VVTAFFVEIRGKAIY
+148 IVTAFFVEIRGKAIY

-189 MNADVLTGDN
+189 MNADILTGDN
-199 SEPIYTPLSN
+199 NESMYTPLSN
-209 IGDLTGADNETMG
+209 IGDLTGSDNETLG
-222 KADGFVAPKANV
+222 KTDGFVAPKANV

-249 RAARVLYGDTQP
+249 RAARVLYGDIQP
-261 SGLTEVEE
+261 NAFAESEE
-269 PQEEPVQ
+269 FQEEPVQ
-276 ERQYS
+276 EKQYS
-281 AVDVLYGKVPIESVG
+281 AVDVLYGKVPIESVS
-296 NTAEKATVELEG
+296 NTAEKATVELDG

-322 REKLAK
+322 REKLAR
-328 EQAEKQGLRPSESN
+328 EQAEKQGLHPSESN
-342 NFNNSANSTS
+342 SANTATNNTYQFNN
-352 YNTGYNTNSNQ
+352 GINTNNSDNVSTYNSN
-363 NPVNSY
+363 N
-369 NNPTNNQVSGASPS
+369 NNQINSLNSS
-383 NNANGGYN
+383 NNASGRYYPSNENYSVEN
-391 PTNGNL
+391 STQSTNYKNSHEHEGVVNQSVATPA
-397 TNGNHSADYSAQT
+397 TNM
-410 ANYNRPSYER
+410 
-420 ESGSSQPVETP
+420 
-431 TSGINN
+431 NN
-437 NQATENDRRS
+437 VNQATENDRRS

-457 KPTFDN
+457 KPTFESA
-463 VQPTESPAT
+463 QTSGAQTTKTEKA
-472 NSANKTDNADKAI
+472 TDNAI
-485 TDEQKRLQE
+485 TDEQKRLQD

-556 RHNIANA
+556 RHNIKNA

-570 EIVKPKLR
+570 EVVKPKLR

-1048 ITREQFLEVY
+1048 ITREQFLEIY

>member
-56 SFIVGILKFF
+56 SFIVGVLKFF

-76 IIGCVLMVVSLI
+76 IVGCVLMVISLI
-88 LIAQI
+88 LISQI
-93 ATSGSHMGSYGKYL
+93 ATSGAHMGSYGKYL

-134 YFAIVFGVLLFIVS
+134 YFAIVFGVLLFIAS
-148 VVTAFFVEIRGKAIY
+148 IVTAFFVEIRGKAIY

-189 MNADVLTGDN
+189 MNADVLTDIN
-199 SEPIYTPLSN
+199 SESVYTPLSN
-209 IGDLTGADNETMG
+209 IGDLTGADNESMNKTNN
-222 KADGFVAPKANV
+222 FVAPKANV
-234 VDENYGSVRVISDRE
+234 LDDNYGSVRVISDRE
-249 RAARVLYGDTQP
+249 RAARVLYGDIQANSLAET
-261 SGLTEVEE
+261 EE
-269 PQEEPVQ
+269 PQDEPVQ

-281 AVDVLYGKVPIESVG
+281 AVDVLYGKVPIESVS
-296 NTAEKATVELEG
+296 NTAEKATVELDG

-322 REKLAK
+322 KEKLAR
-328 EQAEKQGLRPSESN
+328 EQAEKQGLRPNDNANNANNTAFSTPYSGEQYSN
-342 NFNNSANSTS
+342 GVNSTPS
-352 YNTGYNTNSNQ
+352 TNNAVNNVAPTNYSNTNSAEATNY
-363 NPVNSY
+363 VN
-369 NNPTNNQVSGASPS
+369 TNNAQAFTATEHERINNSEQTSTVSVS
-383 NNANGGYN
+383 
-391 PTNGNL
+391 
-397 TNGNHSADYSAQT
+397 HSINSVDTSAQ
-410 ANYNRPSYER
+410 NER
-420 ESGSSQPVETP
+420 K
-431 TSGINN
+431 
-437 NQATENDRRS
+437 S
-447 SFGYGGNIAE
+447 SFGYGGNIAD

-463 VQPTESPAT
+463 AQRADNQVASSAAAT
-472 NSANKTDNADKAI
+472 DKAI
-485 TDEQKRLQE
+485 NDEQKRLQD

-525 GTTVEHNAGASKVLG
+525 GTAVEHNAGASKVLG

-588 KEYDDN
+588 KEYNDN

-966 AIFKKVSANNTETNL
+966 AIFKKVSANNSETNL

-1048 ITREQFLEVY
+1048 ITREQFLEIY

>member
-76 IIGCVLMVVSLI
+76 IIGCVLMVISLI

-93 ATSGSHMGSYGKYL
+93 ATSGAHMGNYGKYL

-113 ADTVGGALFGLI
+113 ADTVGGAFFGLI
-125 AYPLMAINY
+125 AFPLMAINY
-134 YFAIVFGVLLFIVS
+134 YFAIVFGVLLFIAS
-148 VVTAFFVEIRGKAIY
+148 IVTAFFVEIRGKAIY

-189 MNADVLTGDN
+189 MNADILTGDN
-199 SEPIYTPLSN
+199 NESMYTPLSN
-209 IGDLTGADNETMG
+209 IGDLTGSDNETLG
-222 KADGFVAPKANV
+222 KTDGFVAPKANV
-234 VDENYGSVRVISDRE
+234 VDDNYGSVRVISDRE
-249 RAARVLYGDTQP
+249 RAARVLYGDLQP
-261 SGLTEVEE
+261 NAFAESEE
-269 PQEEPVQ
+269 PQEETVQ
-276 ERQYS
+276 EKQYS
-281 AVDVLYGKVPIESVG
+281 AVDVLYGKVPIESVS
-296 NTAEKATVELEG
+296 NTAEKATVELDG

-322 REKLAK
+322 REKLAR
-328 EQAEKQGLRPSESN
+328 EQAEKQGLHASESN
-342 NFNNSANSTS
+342 SANNATNNTYQFNN
-352 YNTGYNTNSNQ
+352 GINTNNSDNVSTYNSN
-363 NPVNSY
+363 N
-369 NNPTNNQVSGASPS
+369 NNQINSLNSS
-383 NNANGGYN
+383 NNASGRYYPSNENYSVEN
-391 PTNGNL
+391 STQSTNYKNSHEHEGVVN
-397 TNGNHSADYSAQT
+397 
-410 ANYNRPSYER
+410 
-420 ESGSSQPVETP
+420 QPVATP
-431 TSGINN
+431 ATNMNN
-437 NQATENDRRS
+437 VNQATENDRRS

-457 KPTFDN
+457 KSTFDSA
-463 VQPTESPAT
+463 QTSGAQAT
-472 NSANKTDNADKAI
+472 KIEKATDNAI
-485 TDEQKRLQE
+485 NDEQKRLQD

-556 RHNIANA
+556 RHNIKNA

-570 EIVKPKLR
+570 EVVKPKLR

-1048 ITREQFLEVY
+1048 ITREQFLEIY

>member
-20 FFLMLILFG
+20 LFLMLVLFG

-56 SFIVGILKFF
+56 SFIVGVLKFF
-66 KFTIQAKPLR
+66 KFKIQAKPLR
-76 IIGCVLMVVSLI
+76 IVGCVLMVISLI
-88 LIAQI
+88 LISQI
-93 ATSGSHMGSYGKYL
+93 ATSGAHMGSYGKYL

-125 AYPLMAINY
+125 AFPLMAINY
-134 YFAIVFGVLLFIVS
+134 YFAIVFGVLLFIAS
-148 VVTAFFVEIRGKAIY
+148 IVTAFFVEIRGKAIY

-189 MNADVLTGDN
+189 MNADVLTDTN
-199 SEPIYTPLSN
+199 SEPVYTPLSN
-209 IGDLTGADNETMG
+209 IGDLTGADNESMNKTNS
-222 KADGFVAPKANV
+222 FVAPKANIS
-234 VDENYGSVRVISDRE
+234 DENYGSVRVISDRE
-249 RAARVLYGDTQP
+249 RAARVLYGDIQANALNE
-261 SGLTEVEE
+261 SEE
-269 PQEEPVQ
+269 AQEEPVQ

-281 AVDVLYGKVPIESVG
+281 AVDVLYGKVPIESVS
-296 NTAEKATVELEG
+296 NTAEKATVELDG

-322 REKLAK
+322 KEKLAR
-328 EQAEKQGLRPSESN
+328 EQAEKQGLRPNDNAINSN
-342 NFNNSANSTS
+342 SSAPSTPYSGAQYGNGFNSASSTNNAVNNSASTN
-352 YNTGYNTNSNQ
+352 YSNQ
-363 NPVNSY
+363 NNVA
-369 NNPTNNQVSGASPS
+369 PTNY
-383 NNANGGYN
+383 NNAN
-391 PTNGNL
+391 NGI
-397 TNGNHSADYSAQT
+397 S
-410 ANYNRPSYER
+410 
-420 ESGSSQPVETP
+420 P
-431 TSGINN
+431 TSSVAEQDKSYDSRQTNTAPIINSN
-437 NQATENDRRS
+437 IETDMPNERKS

-463 VQPTESPAT
+463 VQKV
-472 NSANKTDNADKAI
+472 ANENNTQSTTDNADKAI
-485 TDEQKRLQE
+485 NDEQKRLQD

-518 SVLGGEV
+518 SILGGEV

-563 PDAMIEP
+563 PEAMIEP
-570 EIVKPKLR
+570 EVVKPKLR

-588 KEYDDN
+588 KEYNDN

-689 KLLCSPDFN
+689 KLLCSPEFN

-966 AIFKKVSANNTETNL
+966 AIFKKVSANNSETNL

-1048 ITREQFLEVY
+1048 ITREQFLEIY

>member
-56 SFIVGILKFF
+56 SFIVGVLKFF

-76 IIGCVLMVVSLI
+76 IIGCVLMVISLI

-93 ATSGSHMGSYGKYL
+93 ATSGAHMGSYGKYL
-107 SGCYNG
+107 SGCYND

-125 AYPLMAINY
+125 AFPLMAINY
-134 YFAIVFGVLLFIVS
+134 YFAIVFGVLLFIAS
-148 VVTAFFVEIRGKAIY
+148 IVTAFFVEIRGKAIY

-189 MNADVLTGDN
+189 MNADVLMGDN
-199 SEPIYTPLSN
+199 SESIYTPLSN

-234 VDENYGSVRVISDRE
+234 VDDNYGSVRVISDRE

-261 SGLTEVEE
+261 SGFTETEE

-281 AVDVLYGKVPIESVG
+281 AVDVLYGKVPIESVS
-296 NTAEKATVELEG
+296 NTAEKATVELDG

-328 EQAEKQGLRPSESN
+328 EQAEKQGLRPSDSN
-342 NFNNSANSTS
+342 SVNIAPNNAQQFSN
-352 YNTGYNTNSNQ
+352 GINTNSSDNG
-363 NPVNSY
+363 VSAYSTY
-369 NNPTNNQVSGASPS
+369 NNTNNNQTSGMNSS
-383 NNANGGYN
+383 NNANGGY
-391 PTNGNL
+391 TSNGNYTGENSPQS
-397 TNGNHSADYSAQT
+397 TNYKN
-410 ANYNRPSYER
+410 SYEH
-420 ESGSSQPVETP
+420 ESVINQTVSTP
-431 TSGINN
+431 AANTNN
-437 NQATENDRRS
+437 VNQVTENDRRS

-457 KPTFDN
+457 KPTFDSVQNTGNQTIN
-463 VQPTESPAT
+463 VDK
-472 NSANKTDNADKAI
+472 SAENAI

-556 RHNIANA
+556 RHNIKNA

-570 EIVKPKLR
+570 EVVKPKLR

>member
-56 SFIVGILKFF
+56 SFIVGVLKFF

-76 IIGCVLMVVSLI
+76 IVGCVLMVISLI
-88 LIAQI
+88 LISQI
-93 ATSGSHMGSYGKYL
+93 ATSGAHMGSYGKYL

-134 YFAIVFGVLLFIVS
+134 YFAIVFGVLLFIAS
-148 VVTAFFVEIRGKAIY
+148 IVTAFFVEIRGKAIY

-189 MNADVLTGDN
+189 MNADVLTDIN
-199 SEPIYTPLSN
+199 SESVYTPLSN
-209 IGDLTGADNETMG
+209 IGDLTGADNESMNKTNN
-222 KADGFVAPKANV
+222 FVAPKANV
-234 VDENYGSVRVISDRE
+234 LDDNYGSVRVISDRE
-249 RAARVLYGDTQP
+249 RAARVLYGDIQANSLAET
-261 SGLTEVEE
+261 EE
-269 PQEEPVQ
+269 PQDEPVQ

-281 AVDVLYGKVPIESVG
+281 AVDVLYGKVPIESVS
-296 NTAEKATVELEG
+296 NTAEKATVELDG

-322 REKLAK
+322 KEKLAR
-328 EQAEKQGLRPSESN
+328 EQAEKQGLRPNDNANNMNSSAPNTPYSGTPYSN
-342 NFNNSANSTS
+342 GVNSTPS
-352 YNTGYNTNSNQ
+352 TNNA
-363 NPVNSY
+363 V
-369 NNPTNNQVSGASPS
+369 NPTNYSNTNNTEVTNYSKGNAQTYTATEHERINNSEQTNTVPVS
-383 NNANGGYN
+383 NNVNSVD
-391 PTNGNL
+391 T
-397 TNGNHSADYSAQT
+397 SAQ
-410 ANYNRPSYER
+410 NER
-420 ESGSSQPVETP
+420 K
-431 TSGINN
+431 
-437 NQATENDRRS
+437 S

-457 KPTFDN
+457 KPTFDSAQRADN
-463 VQPTESPAT
+463 QVTSSAT
-472 NSANKTDNADKAI
+472 ATDKAI
-485 TDEQKRLQE
+485 NDEQKRLQD

-525 GTTVEHNAGASKVLG
+525 GTAVEHNAGASKVLG

-588 KEYDDN
+588 KEYNDN

-966 AIFKKVSANNTETNL
+966 AIFKKVSANNSETNL

-1048 ITREQFLEVY
+1048 ITREQFLEIY

>member
-56 SFIVGILKFF
+56 SFIVGVLKFF

-76 IIGCVLMVVSLI
+76 IVGCVLMVISLI
-88 LIAQI
+88 LISQI
-93 ATSGSHMGSYGKYL
+93 ATSGAHMGNYGKYL
-107 SGCYNG
+107 SGCFNG

-125 AYPLMAINY
+125 AFPLMAINY
-134 YFAIVFGVLLFIVS
+134 YFAIVFGVLLFIAS
-148 VVTAFFVEIRGKAIY
+148 IVTAFFVEIRGKAIY

-189 MNADVLTGDN
+189 MNADVLTDIN
-199 SEPIYTPLSN
+199 SEPVYTPLSN
-209 IGDLTGADNETMG
+209 IGDLTGADNESMNKTNN
-222 KADGFVAPKANV
+222 FVAPKANV
-234 VDENYGSVRVISDRE
+234 ADENYGSVRVISDRE
-249 RAARVLYGDTQP
+249 RAARVLYGDIQAN
-261 SGLTEVEE
+261 SLAESEE

-276 ERQYS
+276 ERHYS
-281 AVDVLYGKVPIESVG
+281 AVDVLYGKVPIESVS
-296 NTAEKATVELEG
+296 NTAEKATVELDG

-322 REKLAK
+322 KEKLAR
-328 EQAEKQGLRPSESN
+328 EQAEKQGLRPNDNTN
-342 NFNNSANSTS
+342 NLNNSARTPYSGTQYSNVVNSTPS
-352 YNTGYNTNSNQ
+352 ANNMANNVAPTNYSNTN
-363 NPVNSY
+363 NSEVTNY
-369 NNPTNNQVSGASPS
+369 GNANNGMSQAYSATEHDRS
-383 NNANGGYN
+383 NNSDQ
-391 PTNGNL
+391 TNSVRVSN
-397 TNGNHSADYSAQT
+397 N
-410 ANYNRPSYER
+410 
-420 ESGSSQPVETP
+420 
-431 TSGINN
+431 INN
-437 NQATENDRRS
+437 VDTSAPNDRKS

-457 KPTFDN
+457 KTTFDN
-463 VQPTESPAT
+463 AQRADNQVA
-472 NSANKTDNADKAI
+472 NSATATDKAI
-485 TDEQKRLQE
+485 NDEQKRLQD

-588 KEYDDN
+588 KEYNDN

-689 KLLCSPDFN
+689 KLLCSPEFN

-966 AIFKKVSANNTETNL
+966 AIFKKVSANNSETNL

-1048 ITREQFLEVY
+1048 ITREQFLEIY